1 MIFGHFS
8 PPPRSVIWDSGLPR
22 CKGLSV
28 LCCAER
34 VNTKPPE
41 KEALTNPMGTPD
53 QTYRA
58 HEARAARVGLR
69 RPPGGGVRGAS
80 TRKPT
85 GCRTSLWP
93 SLPAALHAL
102 LTNPMWLLTSLGYSA
117 YTFVIGALAFW
128 GPTLVTQVSLRCV
141 HASGACK
148 HTSGH
153 RLHSEPM
160 QFQYPQVRS

>member
-1 MIFGHFS
+1 MQRSFSAVLRRAGEHEATREGGADQPDGH
-8 PPPRSVIWDSGLPR
+8 PRPDLPR
-22 CKGLSV
+22 PRGQGCPGWL
-28 LCCAER
+28 
-34 VNTKPPE
+34 
-41 KEALTNPMGTPD
+41 
-53 QTYRA
+53 
-58 HEARAARVGLR
+58 AAPTR
-69 RPPGGGVRGAS
+69 GGVRGAS